1 MAETAAHLVDR
12 VLPHVPMR
20 QWVLSV
26 PHGLRYR
33 MAYDADL
40 LSRVMRIFSRVVF
53 QSLRLRAYVHPSAV
67 FLGDSAGRSPSYS
80 GSARRSHSHR
90 RR

>member
-1 MAETAAHLVDR
+1 MAETAAHLVDY

-26 PHGLRYR
+26 PHALRYR

-40 LSRVMRIFSRVVF
+40 LSRVGRMRSFIHSFSMWG
-53 QSLRLRAYVHPSAV
+53 LSAS
-67 FLGDSAGRSPSYS
+67 F
-80 GSARRSHSHR
+80 
-90 RR
+90 

>member
-33 MAYDADL
+33 MAYDAGL
-40 LSRVMRIFSRVVF
+40 LSRVMGIFSRVVF
-53 QSLRLRAYVHPSAV
+53 QSVRNVHPSAV
-67 FLGDSAGRSPSYS
+67 FRAGNAER
-80 GSARRSHSHR
+80 
-90 RR
+90 